1 MNLSL
6 SRVMAAQADRLT
18 LTFHVVLAASRLL
31 NCNGVGAGTIAAA
44 SAA

>member
-18 LTFHVVLAASRLL
+18 LTFHVVLAASVFVFLTVMVLAPAR
-31 NCNGVGAGTIAAA
+31 
-44 SAA
+44 